1 MFKRL
6 IYNTLGI
13 LSFIVPLII
22 LIDTKFTNGKVW
34 GIIGAMFIIYLLYAV
49 ISLVLMLVYAITG
62 GDFKE
67 PDGFV
72 LFTFFFFFLK
82 NKRIYY
88 SDLGYFYIR
97 PNRKGDQVRVY
108 KQGYFFYDKLFE
120 VHHNKDIE
128 TLSIDIKCR
137 LDYMYKEELE
147 RLKVKKAIKDWD
159 GYLDL
164 PSKRD
169 DKLNQLI
176 K

>member
-1 MFKRL
+1 MFKRY

-22 LIDTKFTNGKVW
+22 LINSEFTNGKVW
-34 GIIGAMFIIYLLYAV
+34 GIIGVMVIIYLVYAV
-49 ISLVLMLVYAITG
+49 ISLILMLVYFMIG
-62 GDFKE
+62 GDTKD

-97 PNRKGDQVRVY
+97 INRKGDQVRVY

-120 VHHNKDIE
+120 VHHNKNIE
-128 TLSIDIKCR
+128 TLSIDIKSR
-137 LDYMYKEELE
+137 LDYMYREELE

-164 PSKRD
+164 PSKRGGKID
-169 DKLNQLI
+169 QLL

>member
-1 MFKRL
+1 MFKRY

-34 GIIGAMFIIYLLYAV
+34 GIIGAMVIIYLVYAV
-49 ISLVLMLVYAITG
+49 ISLILMLVYSITG
-62 GDFKE
+62 GDTKDPVE
-67 PDGFV
+67 FV

-88 SDLGYFYIR
+88 SDLGYFYIGT
-97 PNRKGDQVRVY
+97 NRKGNQVRVY

-120 VHHNKDIE
+120 VHHNNDIE
-128 TLSIDIKCR
+128 TLSTDIKCR
-137 LDYMYKEELE
+137 LDYMYREELE

-169 DKLNQLI
+169 GKINQII

>member
-1 MFKRL
+1 
-6 IYNTLGI
+6 
-13 LSFIVPLII
+13 
-22 LIDTKFTNGKVW
+22 
-34 GIIGAMFIIYLLYAV
+34 
-49 ISLVLMLVYAITG
+49 MLVYAITG
-62 GDFKE
+62 GDLKE
-67 PDGFV
+67 PDAFV

-97 PNRKGDQVRVY
+97 TNRKGDEVCVY

-120 VHHNKDIE
+120 VHHNKDIK

>member
-1 MFKRL
+1 MFKRY

-34 GIIGAMFIIYLLYAV
+34 GIIGAMVIIYLVYAL
-49 ISLVLMLVYAITG
+49 ISLILMLVYAITG

-97 PNRKGDQVRVY
+97 ANRKGDQVRVY

-120 VHHNKDIE
+120 VHHGKDIE

-147 RLKVKKAIKDWD
+147 RIKVKKAIKDWD

-169 DKLNQLI
+169 DKIDQLLN
-176 K
+176 